1 MPKKPKII
9 QAAEGEYDADV
20 KGGIKRPRAIT
31 GAVDPNKTR
40 AAKYAT
46 GGGGFGGRQ
55 REAGMM
61 IDFITQSAP
70 YSSGYKLDTYRSS
83 YAFGLGDRTGAY
95 DIPTYFLMMNQQNG
109 GLLYWPVTLSE
120 KYSWYRYWARSDAYV
135 GRALELL
142 SDLPMSKLTL
152 NMPKM
157 PRKMRKLQQEIKD
170 FFGYQ
175 MDVIN
180 LFDMCQSVLW
190 EYNCIGN
197 VYIFM
202 EWDDEKKMWSRAVML
217 PPEEVYIFQY
227 PFSENKRVEYRPERL
242 VRMIRDG
249 STVVAGMSGIASQ
262 EGNTCM
268 RADLE
273 QKILENLPQE
283 LVNMVRTQGC
293 IVMDTDPMTGSFVHH
308 MARRKSPY
316 LDLGASVLE
325 RVLVPMLQKEHY
337 KYCQLSLASRNMTPK
352 NVITAP
358 GLMPDEVDVL
368 RTQVDLSFMDPEYS
382 VITNYEVNWQQI
394 GTTDRLIDLDREYER
409 IENQIFAAMGVTR
422 ELMTGEGTFTGSKI
436 TVEILNTMF
445 LMTREILKNFIEK
458 KLFIPICEAHGWYE
472 KGKNGIKKYWYPQ
485 VGFNRLT
492 IRDNAEVFDSLFQ
505 LYQKGSLPVDIIYE
519 LFNLNVDE
527 INAKLRNDMF
537 TVKDPTSNRM
547 AEEVNAEVGRKLV
560 DRTDIVER
568 VAKYLGFKLKPAEG
582 EAGMGGGMPGMP
594 GETPAGAG
602 TNLED
607 GFVDLQG
614 EPGTPPIEPGE
625 ETQITTPA
633 EGDAE
638 VLQREPEGEEKPEEA
653 KPEEKSEAPKRTD
666 ELAKVIH
673 ESLPA
678 GADAEDIANIVEK
691 VSELEDEEGNE
702 PPSKSSTV

>member
-1 MPKKPKII
+1 MAKKPKII
-9 QAAEGEYDADV
+9 QAADGEYDADV
-20 KGGIKRPRAIT
+20 KAGMRRPRAIT
-31 GAVDPNKTR
+31 GAVDPTKTR
-40 AAKYAT
+40 LAKKVAT
-46 GGGGFGGRQ
+46 GAGGFGGGRE

-61 IDFITQSAP
+61 IDFVHMSAP

-95 DIPTYFLMMNQQNG
+95 DVPTYFVMMNQQNG
-109 GLLYWPVTLSE
+109 GLLYWPVTLME

-157 PRKMRKLQQEIKD
+157 PKKMRKIQQEIMD
-170 FFGYQ
+170 FFNYQ
-175 MDVIN
+175 LDVIN
-180 LFDMCQSVLW
+180 MFEMCQSILW

-242 VRMIRDG
+242 IRMIRDG
-249 STVVAGMSGIASQ
+249 ATIVAGMSSGSATESNVCQ
-262 EGNTCM
+262 RG
-268 RADLE
+268 DLE
-273 QKILENLPQE
+273 EKILENLPQE
-283 LVNMVRTQGC
+283 LIDMVRTQGC
-293 IVMDTDPMTGSFVHH
+293 IVMDTDPTTGSFVHH
-308 MARRKSPY
+308 IARRKSPY

-325 RVLVPMLQKEHY
+325 RILVPMLQREHY

-352 NVITAP
+352 NVVTAP
-358 GLMPDEVDVL
+358 GLMPEDVDEL
-368 RTQVDLSFMDPEYS
+368 RTQVDLSYLDPEYS

-394 GTTDRLIDLDREYER
+394 GASERMLDFDREYER

-445 LMTREILKNFIEK
+445 LMSREILKNFIER
-458 KLFIPICEAHGWYE
+458 KLFIPICEAHGWFE
-472 KGKNGIKKYWYPQ
+472 KGKNGVKKYWYPQ
-485 VGFNRLT
+485 VGFNRIT

-527 INAKLRNDMF
+527 INAKLRNDLF

-547 AEEVNAEVGRKLV
+547 NEEVNAEVGRKLV
-560 DRTDIVER
+560 DRTDVVER

-582 EAGMGGGMPGMP
+582 EAGLGGLGEMGGEPSG
-594 GETPAGAG
+594 G
-602 TNLED
+602 TELAE
-607 GFVDLQG
+607 GFADLQG
-614 EPGTPPIEPGE
+614 EPGTPPVEVGE
-625 ETQITTPA
+625 EGQVTTPA

-638 VLQREPEGEEKPEEA
+638 LLQNEPEVDAMPAKETPAEGEQGA
-653 KPEEKSEAPKRTD
+653 KPNRTD
-666 ELAKVIH
+666 ALADVIH
-673 ESLPA
+673 DNLPE
-678 GADAEDIANIVEK
+678 GADAEDIAKIVDK
-691 VSELEDEEGNE
+691 VSELEDSGEAEQQ
-702 PPSKSSTV
+702 